1 MRMLRIRSRMCIVF
15 ISGKRLTP
23 LPTDPMT
30 RKTSHAVTITLDAHE
45 WGILS
50 CLLSVHKGRPVM
62 SPYDTAFLE
71 EIRIK
76 LNGALEADV
85 HPYDASSLTA

>member
-1 MRMLRIRSRMCIVF
+1 
-15 ISGKRLTP
+15 
-23 LPTDPMT
+23 MT
-30 RKTSHAVTITLDAHE
+30 RRTSHAVTITLDANE

-50 CLLSVHKGRPVM
+50 CLLSVHKDRPVM
-62 SPYDTAFLE
+62 SSYDTAFLE

-85 HPYDASSLTA
+85 HPYDTANLAA